1 VDLEQEC
8 VIRLTTLSVCRCA
21 FVCGLAIWKPLCSF
35 SSSPNI
41 AAVGFG
47 RGMVPRVLY
56 KVCIF
61 LWMTGT
67 RGFVLAERMYCCSFN
82 FFNLVNLDLY

>member
-1 VDLEQEC
+1 VKGVYKFD
-8 VIRLTTLSVCRCA
+8 
-21 FVCGLAIWKPLCSF
+21 SF
-35 SSSPNI
+35 SNSCRLMTRFVAWSQGI
-41 AAVGFG
+41 VGFG